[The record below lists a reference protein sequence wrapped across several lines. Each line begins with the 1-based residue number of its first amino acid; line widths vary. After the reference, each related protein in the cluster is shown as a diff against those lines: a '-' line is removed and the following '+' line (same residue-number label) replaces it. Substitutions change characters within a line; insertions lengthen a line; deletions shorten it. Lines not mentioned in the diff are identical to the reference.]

1 MLKTKKKEEK
11 EAEKDDS
18 LRNSQASLE
27 QSQDRQGFLLYKIE
41 ERH

>member
-11 EAEKDDS
+11 EAETDDS
-18 LRNSQASLE
+18 LQNSQGSLQ

>member
-11 EAEKDDS
+11 EAETDDS
-18 LRNSQASLE
+18 LQNSQASLE